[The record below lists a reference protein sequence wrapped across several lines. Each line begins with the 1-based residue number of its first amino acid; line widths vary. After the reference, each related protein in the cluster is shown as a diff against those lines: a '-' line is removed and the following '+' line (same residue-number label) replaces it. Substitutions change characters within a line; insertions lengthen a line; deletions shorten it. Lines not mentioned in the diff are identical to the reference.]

1 MQKSFIELY
10 QEAKSRPTPA
20 QEFIAEIAA
29 LTHRS
34 EMTVRMWISGKQVPD
49 ELAQATIAKRYDVN
63 IDGLFPKSEQSN
75 YNQL

>member
-1 MQKSFIELY
+1 MIQKSFIELY

-20 QEFIAEIAA
+20 QEFIAEIAS

-49 ELAQATIAKRYDVN
+49 ELAQATIAKRYDV
-63 IDGLFPKSEQSN
+63 DVESLFPRREEAQA
-75 YNQL
+75 L